1 MSTLHNDLITF
12 QQEQISLD
20 YRRMQRLRE
29 EDGKSLVY
37 PNQAIAAQEIHTHF
51 INGKR
56 WVVLVAQPG
65 MGKTG
70 AQLETVRLQCMRI
83 DNAPMLNDVM
93 VCTGMSDTD
102 WERTMRNGLLPCFRD
117 RVFHRGRLPDSN
129 TLKQMKHG
137 LIVADECHIA
147 CGATNVLGKT
157 LHDAELLNIN
167 NLIDR
172 DMRMLDVS
180 ATPEAVSEQIRSWGD
195 KAAVVILQPGP
206 TYKGFQ
212 SMLDDNCLCDA
223 SNFDLKKA
231 DDALKLLRIWDKR
244 YIGHSKR
251 WFPCR
256 VYSPE
261 ARDAITN
268 ACRILGWAQPK
279 IHDSV
284 VRIEDIDG
292 EMEVLPT
299 KHTVILIKQFWRAS
313 KRLIRTNIGGTY
325 ETSSVKMDT
334 TVTSQGLAAR
344 FCDNFKW
351 SGEQED
357 VNLRPLHF
365 TDVNAVKEY
374 LNWYNK
380 GCVYGNVKYTAARMK
395 SDGKGHVNAPKS
407 KVHPTNIVGLE
418 GIEDTDN
425 NTVRDYDLSPTFKSS
440 KIAKAWCERNLTY
453 GKSVYGLYNAQGNS
467 GRSHIK
473 YRKTLRPL
481 LTEAQLRSIVD
492 IRQDANTST
501 HVMPV
506 LDVQWGVSRDA
517 HVMPVLDVQWG
528 VADSARIM
536 PVDEA
541 QSIVWIVIFKKSK
554 RRAVKASELF
564 RL

>member
-51 INGKR
+51 INGKQ

-83 DNAPMLNDVM
+83 DNAPMLDDVM

-117 RVFHRGRLPDSN
+117 RVFHRGRLPDSK

-147 CGATNVLGKT
+147 CAATNVLGKT
-157 LHDAELLNIN
+157 LHDAELLNIK
-167 NLIDR
+167 NLIER

-206 TYKGFQ
+206 IYKGFQ

-223 SNFDLKKA
+223 SSFDMKKPE
-231 DDALKLLRIWDKR
+231 DALKLLRIWDKR
-244 YIGHSKR
+244 YTGRSKR

-256 VYSPE
+256 IYSPE
-261 ARDAITN
+261 AREAITH
-268 ACRILGWAQPK
+268 ACSLLGWAQPK

-292 EMEVLPT
+292 EMEILPT
-299 KHTVILIKQFWRAS
+299 KHTVILIKHFWRAS
-313 KRLIRTNIGGTY
+313 KRLIRTNVGGTF
-325 ETSSVKMDT
+325 ETKPAKMDT
-334 TVTSQGLAAR
+334 TATSQGLAAR
-344 FCDNFKW
+344 FCDNFTW

-374 LNWYNK
+374 LNWYTK
-380 GCVYGNVKYTAARMK
+380 GCVYGKVNYTASRMK
-395 SDGKGHVNAPKS
+395 SDGKGNVSAPKS

-418 GIEDTDN
+418 GIEEE
-425 NTVRDYDLSPTFKSS
+425 VVVKLPYGLSPTFDSD
-440 KIAKAWCERNLTY
+440 IAAKAWCKRHLSYSSSAFHLHDAAGCGIKGCKGCGSRTHIHYRTFQPIYTEEY
-453 GKSVYGLYNAQGNS
+453 V
-467 GRSHIK
+467 RSASDIGQWTDTQA
-473 YRKTLRPL
+473 RRMP
-481 LTEAQLRSIVD
+481 VD
-492 IRQDANTST
+492 ITWGVDGIGGRARR
-501 HVMPV
+501 MPV
-506 LDVQWGVSRDA
+506 LGK
-517 HVMPVLDVQWG
+517 G
-528 VADSARIM
+528 
-536 PVDEA
+536 
-541 QSIVWIVIFKKSK
+541 SIGYIVVFKKDK
-554 RRAVKASELF
+554 LRRSNAFDFFSP
-564 RL
+564 R